1 MLKKLVTN
9 QAMILAAG
17 YGIRML
23 PITQHIPKPLVEFN
37 GQPLIHNLIEKLQS
51 NNIND
56 ITLNSHHLYE
66 KIEFSIRKKF
76 KEDIKIIVEKK
87 ILDTGGGIKNA
98 MNYGYIKGN
107 DKPIFILNGD
117 IFWIEKNQTIFE
129 RLSEKWESNEMDV
142 LLTLKD
148 KRDLFGYNG
157 PGDYNLSGSETD
169 CDIILNKDKERNYVY
184 AGINLINCKL
194 IKAIEEDKFSLK
206 DVFDTAMQNK
216 RLYGLIE
223 KQDQWFHIGT
233 VEDLKAAERFIKKCI
248 L

>member
-1 MLKKLVTN
+1 MFKKLVTN

-17 YGIRML
+17 YGKRML

-37 GQPLIHNLIEKLQS
+37 GQPLIFNLIEKLHS

-66 KIEFSIRKKF
+66 KIEFSIRKRF
-76 KEDIKIIVEKK
+76 KEDIKIIVEKE
-87 ILDTGGGIKNA
+87 ILDSGGGIKNA
-98 MNYGYIKGN
+98 MNLGYIKDN
-107 DKPIFILNGD
+107 CKPIFILNGD
-117 IFWIEKNQTIFE
+117 IYWIEKNQTIFK
-129 RLSEKWESNEMDV
+129 RLSDKWESNKMDV

-148 KRDLFGYNG
+148 KRDFFGYNG
-157 PGDYNLSGSETD
+157 PGDYNLSDSEKD
-169 CDIILNKDKERNYVY
+169 CDIILNNDNERNYVY
-184 AGINLINCKL
+184 TGINLINCKL
-194 IKAIEEDKFSLK
+194 IKAVEEDKFSLK
-206 DVFDTAMQNK
+206 NVFDKAMKNK

-233 VEDLKAAERFIKKCI
+233 VKDLKSAERLIKKCI